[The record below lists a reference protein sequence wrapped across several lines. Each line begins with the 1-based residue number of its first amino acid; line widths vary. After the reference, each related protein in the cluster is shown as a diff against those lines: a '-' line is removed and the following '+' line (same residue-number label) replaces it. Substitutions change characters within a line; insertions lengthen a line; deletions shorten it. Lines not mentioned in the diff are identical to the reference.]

1 MKRRTTQQD
10 IADELGIDKSSV
22 SLALRDHPSISKETR
37 ERVKAAAERLGY
49 RPDPALATLA
59 RQRWAGHETG
69 SGAALAYL
77 VDSRMENFVTHR
89 RFLAAARAR
98 AEERGYILHEFDI
111 AGYPHIEAA
120 SRVLHHR
127 GIRGLLVPQLAH
139 TVGPGIL
146 NLPAEKFTVI
156 CLDLGWDPVPFHV
169 VGPDT
174 FEETRRVW
182 HEVVQR
188 GFRRIGG
195 AVLAHTPHA
204 VDDAT
209 RFGASLASQHDW
221 VPAKSRLP
229 LLTTSPRDRAAFLRW
244 FKRHRPDVV
253 IGFIPRLYDW
263 LIEEG
268 WRVPQDVAFA
278 ALTVVTREWP
288 HVSGCIS
295 QSDRIG
301 RAGVDALIATM
312 AENEWGIPDQQQK
325 LLLKPIWH
333 EGTTLGAVPGAA
345 GGNARRD
352 STG

>member
-22 SLALRDHPSISKETR
+22 SLALRNHPSISPETKS
-37 ERVKAAAERLGY
+37 RVKAAAEKLGY

-69 SGAALAYL
+69 SGSALAYL
-77 VDSRMENFVTHR
+77 VDRRMENFATHR

-146 NLPAEKFTVI
+146 NLPAEKFTV
-156 CLDLGWDPVPFHV
+156 VHV

-182 HEVVQR
+182 HEVVRR

-195 AVLAHTPHA
+195 AVLAHKPHA

-209 RFGASLASQHDW
+209 RLGASLASQQDW
-221 VPAKSRLP
+221 VPAKNRLP
-229 LLTTSPRDRAAFLRW
+229 LLTTDPRDRAGFLRW
-244 FKRHRPDVV
+244 FRRHRPDAV
-253 IGFIPRLYDW
+253 IGFIPRLHDW
-263 LIEEG
+263 LVEDG
-268 WRVPQDVAFA
+268 WRVPEDVAFA
-278 ALTVVTREWP
+278 ALLVVKQQWP
-288 HVSGCIS
+288 RVTGCIS
-295 QSDRIG
+295 QGDRIG

-312 AENEWGIPDQQQK
+312 AENEWGVPEQQQK

-333 EGTTLGAVPGAA
+333 EGNTLGAGPVASA
-345 GGNARRD
+345 
-352 STG
+352 

>member
-1 MKRRTTQQD
+1 MNRRITQQD
-10 IADELGIDKSSV
+10 IANRLGVDKSTV
-22 SLALRDHPSISKETR
+22 SLALRNHPSISPAMR
-37 ERVKAAAERLGY
+37 ERVKATADKLGY

-209 RFGASLASQHDW
+209 RLGASLASQQDW
-221 VPAKSRLP
+221 VPVKNRLP
-229 LLTTSPRDRAAFLRW
+229 LLTTSPRDRAGFLRW
-244 FKRHRPDVV
+244 FRRHRPDAV
-253 IGFIPRLYDW
+253 IGFIPRLHDW
-263 LIEEG
+263 LVEDG
-268 WRVPQDVAFA
+268 WRVPEDVAFA
-278 ALTVVTREWP
+278 ALLVVRQEWP
-288 HVSGCIS
+288 QVTGCIS
-295 QSDRIG
+295 QSEHIG
-301 RAGVDALIATM
+301 RAGVDALIAAM
-312 AENEWGIPDQQQK
+312 SENEWGMPVQRQK
-325 LLLKPIWH
+325 LLLQPIWQ
-333 EGTTLGAVPGAA
+333 EGRTLGAGPAA
-345 GGNARRD
+345 RG
-352 STG
+352 